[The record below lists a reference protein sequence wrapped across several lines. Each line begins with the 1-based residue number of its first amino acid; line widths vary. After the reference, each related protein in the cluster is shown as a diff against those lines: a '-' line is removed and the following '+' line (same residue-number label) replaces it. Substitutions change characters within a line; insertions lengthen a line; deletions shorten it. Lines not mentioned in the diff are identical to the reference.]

1 MGSDLA
7 LTEAD
12 FEKKVIESELPVMI
26 DFWASWCGPCLAIAP
41 HVEAISDELDGKA
54 KVFKVDVDSE
64 GDLAARFGVMSIPA
78 LLVFKGGQEVDRKVG
93 AGSKE
98 DIRALIEKYI

>member
-1 MGSDLA
+1 M
-7 LTEAD
+7 
-12 FEKKVIESELPVMI
+12 
-26 DFWASWCGPCLAIAP
+26 
-41 HVEAISDELDGKA
+41 
-54 KVFKVDVDSE
+54 FKVDVDSE

-98 DIRALIEKYI
+98 DIRALIEKYV

>member
-1 MGSDLA
+1 MGSNLA